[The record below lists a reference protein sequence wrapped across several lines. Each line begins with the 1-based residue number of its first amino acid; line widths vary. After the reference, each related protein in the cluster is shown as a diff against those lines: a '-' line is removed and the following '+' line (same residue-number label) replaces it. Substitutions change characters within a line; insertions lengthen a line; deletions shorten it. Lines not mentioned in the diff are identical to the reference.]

1 MTPRNARNGTLR
13 SEAPKTPKQNGWRG
27 HPIFLLLSLLLLS
40 VNALLASCGGG
51 PTVATPTGRTLYLA
65 TTSGIYGFSIMSD
78 GTLSAVSSSPLA
90 TGSYNQ
96 IAATTGSSPM
106 LIGAN
111 GGTSLTTWSLSG
123 GGLGTGTNLS
133 LSACTSFSAATGVA
147 VTSDNN
153 YILVVNGGA
162 TTSNIASLPITGGA
176 CKTATTTTSSA
187 YPVQPALDCSVA
199 GESYCILF
207 LTLSSS
213 QTTLSTTSVAPE
225 EDSFTESTGVVEA
238 LTPTIAPFSSCTTS
252 ICPQGAAFNANTLY
266 FYPTFNGGSPSLQS
280 IAPQATTSTQS
291 TSFPTPNLN
300 LPCINALGG
309 VAYIPTANGYVYSVS
324 TANGGGLGSPATV
337 LSPQTFG
344 STLNIRSCTVG
355 GS

>member
-1 MTPRNARNGTLR
+1 MTPRNDRTGTLR
-13 SEAPKTPKQNGWRG
+13 SEAPKRPQQNGRRG
-27 HPIFLLLSLLLLS
+27 RPIFLLLSLLLLS
-40 VNALLASCGGG
+40 LNALLASCGGG

-96 IAATTGSSPM
+96 IAATSGSSPM

-111 GGTSLTTWSLSG
+111 GGTSLTTWSLGG
-123 GGLGTGTNLS
+123 GGLGAQGKIS
-133 LSACTSFSAATGVA
+133 LSCSSFSAATGVA

>member
-1 MTPRNARNGTLR
+1 MIPRHDRTGTLR
-13 SEAPKTPKQNGWRG
+13 SEAPEKNDRRAR
-27 HPIFLLLSLLLLS
+27 PIVLLLSLLLLS
-40 VNALLASCGGG
+40 VGALLASCGGG

-78 GTLSAVSSSPLA
+78 GTLQALSSSPLA

-96 IAATTGSSPM
+96 IAATTGSSPL

-111 GGTSLTTWSLSG
+111 GGTSLTTWNISG
-123 GGLGTGTNLS
+123 GGLGSKGTIS
-133 LSACTSFSAATGVA
+133 VSCISQATGVA

-153 YILVVNGGA
+153 YVVAVDGGVPG
-162 TTSNIASLPITGGA
+162 TSTNIASLPVTGGT
-176 CKTATTTTSSA
+176 CHTASTTTSSA

-199 GESYCILF
+199 GASYCILF
-207 LTLSSS
+207 LTLSG
-213 QTTLSTTSVAPE
+213 QATTTAVTPVAPE
-225 EDSFTESTGVVEA
+225 EDSFTESSGTVLA
-238 LTPTIAPFSSCTTS
+238 LSPSIAPFSSCTTS

-266 FYPTFNGGSPSLQS
+266 FYATFNGGSPSLQS
-280 IAPQATTSTQS
+280 IAPDTATASQS

-300 LPCINALGG
+300 YPCIDALGG
-309 VAYIPTANGYVYSVS
+309 VAYIPTSNGYVYAVS
-324 TANGGGLGSPATV
+324 TANGGGVGAPSTV

-344 STLNIRSCTVG
+344 NTLTITSCAVG

>member
-1 MTPRNARNGTLR
+1 M
-13 SEAPKTPKQNGWRG
+13 
-27 HPIFLLLSLLLLS
+27 
-40 VNALLASCGGG
+40 
-51 PTVATPTGRTLYLA
+51 
-65 TTSGIYGFSIMSD
+65 
-78 GTLSAVSSSPLA
+78 
-90 TGSYNQ
+90 
-96 IAATTGSSPM
+96 
-106 LIGAN
+106 
-111 GGTSLTTWSLSG
+111 
-123 GGLGTGTNLS
+123 
-133 LSACTSFSAATGVA
+133 A

-187 YPVQPALDCSVA
+187 YPAQPALDCSVA

-213 QTTLSTTSVAPE
+213 QTPASTTPVAPE
-225 EDSFTESTGVVEA
+225 EVSFTESTGVVEP
-238 LTPTIAPFSSCTTS
+238 LTPTITPFSSCATPL
-252 ICPQGAAFNANTLY
+252 CPQGAAFNANTLY
-266 FYPTFNGGSPSLQS
+266 FYATFNGGSPSLQS
-280 IAPQATTSTQS
+280 IAPQATTAAQS

-300 LPCINALGG
+300 LPCIDALGG